1 MEERR
6 GGGKRKI
13 KLCLILFN
21 SLLSRQEEKL
31 TTSNSVFLKEHDV
44 VNAGIYSSAD
54 YSISFSFK
62 RA

>member
-31 TTSNSVFLKEHDV
+31 TTSNSVFLKEHV